1 VRSLKAHATGIA
13 LLVCAGAAA
22 AQDTTPEAE
31 VDATPTAMPT
41 GTPGPGLEAS
51 EVPATPAPTPEAS
64 AEVDQSAVVMAVV
77 IDFHQAIEEGYR
89 EGAVRLLDE
98 NLIVFETGY
107 VETSRD
113 EYAGGHLDADMQ
125 YAMTVKREIVHSQTM
140 VSGNVAVVLSQ
151 TRSRGE
157 FAGKK
162 INLTNTE
169 TMVLRL
175 GPDGWKIAHIHW
187 SGHELKDV
195 PAAKPDAQ

>member
-1 VRSLKAHATGIA
+1 MRSLSVHVAGLA
-13 LLVCAGAAA
+13 LLSCVAAVTAQEA
-22 AQDTTPEAE
+22 APTQTPSTPEPQVSAE
-31 VDATPTAMPT
+31 PTPTAAA
-41 GTPGPGLEAS
+41 E
-51 EVPATPAPTPEAS
+51 S
-64 AEVDQSAVVMAVV
+64 AVSPVADQSAAVMAVV
-77 IDFHQAIEEGYR
+77 IDFHQAIQEGYR

-107 VETSRD
+107 VEGSRD
-113 EYAGGHLDADMQ
+113 EYAGGHLDADLQ
-125 YAMTVKREIVHSQTM
+125 YAMTVQREIVHSQTM

-157 FAGKK
+157 FAGEK

-187 SGHELKDV
+187 SGHELKDAP
-195 PAAKPDAQ
+195 PAP

>member
-1 VRSLKAHATGIA
+1 MRTLSAHVIAFA
-13 LLVCAGAAA
+13 LLSCAGAAMAQGA
-22 AQDTTPEAE
+22 AAEAE
-31 VDATPTAMPT
+31 RTAVPTATPT
-41 GTPGPGLEAS
+41 GTPEPGGEAS
-51 EVPATPAPTPEAS
+51 AAEATPEA
-64 AEVDQSAVVMAVV
+64 DQSAAVMAVV
-77 IDFHQAIEEGYR
+77 IDFHQAIQEGYR
-89 EGAVRLLDE
+89 EGVVRLLDE

-107 VETSRD
+107 VEASRD
-113 EYAGGHLDADMQ
+113 EYAGGHLDADLQ
-125 YAMTVKREIVHSQTM
+125 YAMTVRREIVHSQTM

-195 PAAKPDAQ
+195 PSAP